1 LTRDKRLDILG
12 RKIQDISRSRA
23 CDLLGISRQ
32 SLYYEPIDHSDDK
45 PTMDAIDETFTKY
58 PFYGVPKMRAALE
71 REYGIT
77 AGIDRVRRL
86 MRLMGLMAI
95 YPKPNL
101 SKPCPIS
108 QTYPYLLR
116 NIAIIRP
123 NQVWAADITY
133 IKLAQGWCY
142 LIAIID
148 WYSRYVLSWRLS
160 ESLHLP
166 FCLDAL
172 NEAIGTYGTPEIFNS
187 DQGSHFTALEWIAI
201 LKEHDIR
208 ISMDGRGRCMDNIF
222 TERFWRS
229 LKYENV
235 YIKGYAN
242 LNEAHRGIAEY
253 MPFFNTIRPHES
265 LGYQTPQEIHFSLP
279 KAKKQSATIAQ
290 ERRNEGETTIGS
302 SQTLESETV
311 SAETKKQRSF
321 FEEIAVTANR
331 QTLTH
336 YQLEIHS

>member
-1 LTRDKRLDILG
+1 
-12 RKIQDISRSRA
+12 
-23 CDLLGISRQ
+23 
-32 SLYYEPIDHSDDK
+32 
-45 PTMDAIDETFTKY
+45 MDAIDETFTKY
-58 PFYGVPKMRAALE
+58 PFYGVPKMRAALA
-71 REYGIT
+71 REYGII

-86 MRLMGLMAI
+86 MRLMGIMAI

-101 SKPCPIS
+101 SKPHPAS
-108 QTYPYLLR
+108 TTYPYLLK

-123 NQVWAADITY
+123 NQVWATDITY
-133 IKLAQGWCY
+133 IKLARGWCY

-172 NEAIGTYGTPEIFNS
+172 NEAITNHGTPEIFNS

-201 LKEHDIR
+201 LKENKIK

-235 YIKGYAN
+235 YIKGYEN
-242 LNEAHRGIAEY
+242 INEAHRGIAEY
-253 MPFFNTIRPHES
+253 MTFFNTIRPHES
-265 LGYQTPQEIHFSLP
+265 LSYQTPQEIHFFLSEP
-279 KAKKQSATIAQ
+279 EKRSATIAQ
-290 ERRNEGETTIGS
+290 ERRNESETTHGS
-302 SQTLESETV
+302 SRKLTGEHV
-311 SAETKKQRSF
+311 SAETQKQRSLF
-321 FEEIAVTANR
+321 GEIAGTVNR

-336 YQLEIHS
+336 QA